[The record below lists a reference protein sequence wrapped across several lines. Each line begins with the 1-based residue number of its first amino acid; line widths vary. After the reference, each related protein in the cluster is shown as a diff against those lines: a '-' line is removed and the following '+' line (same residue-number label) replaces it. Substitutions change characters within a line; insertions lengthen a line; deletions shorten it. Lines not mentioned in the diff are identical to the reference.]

1 MGERMAAQG
10 IGVQIED
17 FPAPCLVR
25 KRAMVKAGMGMHT
38 PGSPDAG
45 IRAKIF
51 TQLRDIPII
60 TVTGSMFL
68 WSLSSQAVCGP
79 EPEVG
84 IHGEP
89 VNHLFRWREGRA
101 HNYASPG
108 PLQYDALDNSLDLVA
123 SSAFRCVRWQGL
135 WFRVQTRGACAALS
149 TRALQ

>member
-60 TVTGSMFL
+60 TVTGSMMFL
-68 WSLSSQAVCGP
+68 RSSIFTLASCGP
-79 EPEVG
+79 KSEVG
-84 IHGEP
+84 IDG
-89 VNHLFRWREGRA
+89 
-101 HNYASPG
+101 
-108 PLQYDALDNSLDLVA
+108 
-123 SSAFRCVRWQGL
+123 RCVTYPG
-135 WFRVQTRGACAALS
+135 GE
-149 TRALQ
+149 